1 MEQQKYA
8 INRREVYRYMGLGGQ
23 TPDEAL
29 QQMTEECIQE
39 LYRVAEP
46 KYVHAFFPLEQLSQT
61 ELDLGF
67 MQVPSKNLS
76 KNLRD
81 CDRVA
86 VMAATLGAGVDR
98 LLHRYEVTAITRSV
112 ILQAAAA
119 ALIEAV
125 CDVCQEEIAGIA
137 GAEGYFLRP
146 RFSPGYGDF
155 DIANQ
160 KPVIQVL
167 QASKRIGLTL
177 TDSSMMVP
185 TKSVTAVIGL
195 SKKAVRCHKEGCESC
210 TLEQCAY
217 RRNT

>member
-1 MEQQKYA
+1 MEQKSYV
-8 INRREVYRYMGLGGQ
+8 INRKEVYRYMGLRGQ
-23 TPDEAL
+23 APEEAL
-29 QQMTEECIQE
+29 QQMTEECIEQLE
-39 LYRVAEP
+39 QVAEP
-46 KYVHAFFPLEQLSQT
+46 KYVYAFFPLNQLSQT

-67 MQVPSKNLS
+67 TQVCSQNLS
-76 KNLRD
+76 KNLKD

-86 VMAATLGAGVDR
+86 VMAATLGTGVDR
-98 LLHRYEVTAITRSV
+98 LLHRYEVTALTRCV

-119 ALIEAV
+119 AFIEAV
-125 CDVCQEEIAGIA
+125 CDGCQEEIAGIA
-137 GAEGYFLRP
+137 RTEGYFLRP

-160 KPVIQVL
+160 KPVIEAL
-167 QASKRIGLTL
+167 QASKKIGLTL
-177 TDSSMMVP
+177 TDSCMMVP

-210 TLEQCAY
+210 TMEQCAY

>member
-1 MEQQKYA
+1 MEQKTYV
-8 INRREVYRYMGLGGQ
+8 INRKEVYRYMGLRGQ
-23 TPDEAL
+23 APDEML
-29 QQMTEECIQE
+29 QQMTEECIAQLE
-39 LYRVAEP
+39 QVAEP
-46 KYVHAFFPLEQLSQT
+46 KYVYGFFSLKQLSET

-67 MQVPSKNLS
+67 MQVSSRNLS

-98 LLHRYEVTAITRSV
+98 LLHRYEVTAITRCV
-112 ILQAAAA
+112 VLQAAAA
-119 ALIEAV
+119 AMIEAV
-125 CDVCQEEIAGIA
+125 CDGCQEEIAGIA

-160 KPVIQVL
+160 KSVIDVL

-210 TLEQCAY
+210 TMEQCTY